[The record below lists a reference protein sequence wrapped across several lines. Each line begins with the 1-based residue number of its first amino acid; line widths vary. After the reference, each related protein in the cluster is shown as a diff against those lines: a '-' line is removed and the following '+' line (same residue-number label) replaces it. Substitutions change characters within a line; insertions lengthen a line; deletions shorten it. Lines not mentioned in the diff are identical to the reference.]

1 MAYDLNDLDLTLTQ
15 YTVEKLITQQTQSFD
30 RYYFQTVIDNNDPL
44 TLGRIKFR
52 IDQFH
57 RDLTD
62 DLLPWQQ
69 NQFGF
74 NNQFGSF
81 KIPQMNSTILIKFL
95 HGNFY
100 NPVYFPFDTY
110 KQRPIMN
117 EDERDNLKPFNFIPS
132 DQLYTNWEQDEF
144 QIDNYEY
151 NAKKIIHRLP
161 PSWVYNYDPEIKSK
175 IVDDLP
181 EQKQHSETDTYD
193 KIKDIER
200 YDEEKIKLQ
209 LKQWG
214 TLYLDDLYDKEY
226 RKYSPLDDFEKE
238 LLLQVIDYDNK
249 KIISNQYKFD
259 LYETQWERR
268 DQEYSGK
275 YLEKTVLKDTTKQI
289 NIHGVKQ
296 DSYYTDLLKDN
307 LRNDSNRITNKMD
320 EFNNW
325 GGNSALDNSDYQIVE
340 ELIKYPYDQSTF
352 YIHFEDSDSN
362 RIYKQGNTKQFQ
374 QDLYHKYHLNLTKDV
389 YEEFEQL
396 MYKSQTNSL
405 LVTINNNYIK
415 DVDIQIL
422 DTGQYDLTSSI
433 VTPENITETYTI
445 EQKNLTKSS
454 TTTLEESYDNTD
466 NIIQGVSYHNLE
478 TQNINGNYIFNEDIN
493 ILDTGAYTKD
503 TTISTP
509 ENIVKTYSYTSG
521 SQNYTNSI
529 TVNANSQITINE
541 DYTQLGTFSKQVTA
555 SGTQPIYFIDLIDGM
570 WVSKIHMNNRN
581 LLFEQ
586 QDKIEQIQYN
596 QNILI
601 NQKVSNID
609 VLQDLGNVTNEQPQG
624 TVFLKGLKIDENQTT
639 TYNQQQLQYTLN
651 STTTID
657 ITAGGIINITGQ
669 IINLN

>member
-1 MAYDLNDLDLTLTQ
+1 MAYNLNDLDLTLTQ

-117 EDERDNLKPFNFIPS
+117 EDERNNLKPFNFIPS

-200 YDEEKIKLQ
+200 YNEEKIKLQ

-374 QDLYHKYHLNLTKDV
+374 QDLYHKHHLNLTKDI

-396 MYKSQTNSL
+396 MYKSQTSSL

-415 DVDIQIL
+415 
-422 DTGQYDLTSSI
+422 S
-433 VTPENITETYTI
+433 
-445 EQKNLTKSS
+445 
-454 TTTLEESYDNTD
+454 
-466 NIIQGVSYHNLE
+466 
-478 TQNINGNYIFNEDIN
+478 EDIN
-493 ILDTGAYTKD
+493 ILDSGAYAKD
-503 TTISTP
+503 IIISTP
-509 ENIVKTYSYTSG
+509 ENIVKTLTISQKNISETIDLTLTEDHSYDKTINQQNVAQSHTYILSEDMNLTDDITQSNLSKNINIALSQDNIYSYTSE

-529 TVNANSQITINE
+529 TVNANSQINISEN
-541 DYTQLGTFSKQVTA
+541 YTQIGAFSKQVTA

-601 NQKVSNID
+601 NQKLSNID

>member
-1 MAYDLNDLDLTLTQ
+1 MAYNLNDLDLTLTQ

-117 EDERDNLKPFNFIPS
+117 EDERNNLKPFNFIPS

-200 YDEEKIKLQ
+200 YNEEKIKLQ

-374 QDLYHKYHLNLTKDV
+374 QDLYHKHHLNLTKDI
-389 YEEFEQL
+389 YKEFEQL
-396 MYKSQTNSL
+396 MYKSQTSSL

-415 DVDIQIL
+415 
-422 DTGQYDLTSSI
+422 S
-433 VTPENITETYTI
+433 
-445 EQKNLTKSS
+445 
-454 TTTLEESYDNTD
+454 
-466 NIIQGVSYHNLE
+466 
-478 TQNINGNYIFNEDIN
+478 EDIN
-493 ILDTGAYTKD
+493 ILDSGAYAKD
-503 TTISTP
+503 IIISTP
-509 ENIVKTYSYTSG
+509 ENIVKTLTISQKNISETIDLTLTEDHSYDKTINQQNVAQSHTYILSEDMNLTDDITQSNLSKNINIALSQDNIYSYTSE

-529 TVNANSQITINE
+529 TVNANSQINISEN
-541 DYTQLGTFSKQVTA
+541 YTQVGAFSKQVTA

-601 NQKVSNID
+601 NQKLSNID

>member
-1 MAYDLNDLDLTLTQ
+1 MAYNLNDLDLTLTQ

-117 EDERDNLKPFNFIPS
+117 EDERNNLKPFNFIPS
-132 DQLYTNWEQDEF
+132 DQIYTNWEQDEF
-144 QIDNYEY
+144 QVDNYEY
-151 NAKKIIHRLP
+151 NAKRIIHRLP

-259 LYETQWERR
+259 LYKTQWERR

-289 NIHGVKQ
+289 DIHGVKQ

-320 EFNNW
+320 EFEDW
-325 GGNSALDNSDYQIVE
+325 GGNNALDNSDYQIVE

-352 YIHFEDSDSN
+352 HIHFEDSDSN

-374 QDLYHKYHLNLTKDV
+374 QDLYHKYHLNLTKDI

-396 MYKSQTNSL
+396 MYKSQTSSL

-415 DVDIQIL
+415 
-422 DTGQYDLTSSI
+422 S
-433 VTPENITETYTI
+433 
-445 EQKNLTKSS
+445 
-454 TTTLEESYDNTD
+454 
-466 NIIQGVSYHNLE
+466 
-478 TQNINGNYIFNEDIN
+478 EDIN
-493 ILDTGAYTKD
+493 ILDSGAYAKD
-503 TTISTP
+503 IIISTP
-509 ENIVKTYSYTSG
+509 ENIVKTLTISQKNISETIDLTLTEDHSYDKTINQQNVAQSHTYILSEDMNLTDDITQSNLSKNINIALSQDNIYSYTSE

-529 TVNANSQITINE
+529 TVNANSQINISEN
-541 DYTQLGTFSKQVTA
+541 YTQVGAFSKQVTA

-601 NQKVSNID
+601 NQKLSNID

>member
-1 MAYDLNDLDLTLTQ
+1 MAYNLNDLDLTLTQ

-117 EDERDNLKPFNFIPS
+117 EDERNNLKPFNFIPS

-200 YDEEKIKLQ
+200 YNEEKIKLQ

-374 QDLYHKYHLNLTKDV
+374 QDLYHKHHLNLTKDI
-389 YEEFEQL
+389 YKEFEQL
-396 MYKSQTNSL
+396 MYKSQTSSL

-415 DVDIQIL
+415 
-422 DTGQYDLTSSI
+422 S
-433 VTPENITETYTI
+433 
-445 EQKNLTKSS
+445 
-454 TTTLEESYDNTD
+454 
-466 NIIQGVSYHNLE
+466 
-478 TQNINGNYIFNEDIN
+478 EDIN
-493 ILDTGAYTKD
+493 ILDSGAYAKD
-503 TTISTP
+503 IIISTP
-509 ENIVKTYSYTSG
+509 ENIVKTLTISQKNISETIDLTLTEDHSYDKTINQQNVAQSHTYILSEDMNLTDDITQSNLSKNINIALSQDNIYSYTSE

-529 TVNANSQITINE
+529 TVNANSQINISEN
-541 DYTQLGTFSKQVTA
+541 YTQIGAFSKQVTA

-601 NQKVSNID
+601 NQKLSNID

>member
-117 EDERDNLKPFNFIPS
+117 EDERNNLKPFNFIPS

-200 YDEEKIKLQ
+200 YNEEKIKLQ

-374 QDLYHKYHLNLTKDV
+374 QDLYHKHHLNLTKDI

-396 MYKSQTNSL
+396 MYKSQTSSL

-415 DVDIQIL
+415 
-422 DTGQYDLTSSI
+422 S
-433 VTPENITETYTI
+433 
-445 EQKNLTKSS
+445 
-454 TTTLEESYDNTD
+454 
-466 NIIQGVSYHNLE
+466 
-478 TQNINGNYIFNEDIN
+478 EDIN
-493 ILDTGAYTKD
+493 ILDSGAYAKD
-503 TTISTP
+503 IIISTP
-509 ENIVKTYSYTSG
+509 ENIVKTLTISQKNISETIDLTLTEDHSYDKTINQQNVAQSHTYILSEDMNLTDDITQSNLSKNINIALSQDNIYSYTSE

-529 TVNANSQITINE
+529 TVNANSQINISEN
-541 DYTQLGTFSKQVTA
+541 YTQVGAFSKQVTA

-601 NQKVSNID
+601 NQKLSNID

>member
-117 EDERDNLKPFNFIPS
+117 EDERNNLKPFNFIPS

-259 LYETQWERR
+259 LYKTQWERR

-320 EFNNW
+320 EFEDW
-325 GGNSALDNSDYQIVE
+325 GGNNALDNSDYQIVE

-374 QDLYHKYHLNLTKDV
+374 QDLYHKHHLNLTKDI

-396 MYKSQTNSL
+396 MYKSQTSSL

-415 DVDIQIL
+415 
-422 DTGQYDLTSSI
+422 S
-433 VTPENITETYTI
+433 
-445 EQKNLTKSS
+445 
-454 TTTLEESYDNTD
+454 
-466 NIIQGVSYHNLE
+466 
-478 TQNINGNYIFNEDIN
+478 EDIN
-493 ILDTGAYTKD
+493 ILDSGAYAKD
-503 TTISTP
+503 IIISTP
-509 ENIVKTYSYTSG
+509 ENIVKTLTISQKNISETIDLTLTEDHSYDKTINQQNVAQSHTYILSEDMNLTDDITQSNLSKNINIALSQDNIYSYTSE

-529 TVNANSQITINE
+529 TVNANSQINISEN
-541 DYTQLGTFSKQVTA
+541 YTQVGAFSKQVTA

-601 NQKVSNID
+601 NQKLSNID

>member
-57 RDLTD
+57 RDLTN

-81 KIPQMNSTILIKFL
+81 KIPQMNSTILIKFM

-117 EDERDNLKPFNFIPS
+117 EDERNNLKPFNFIPS

-200 YDEEKIKLQ
+200 YNEEKIKLQ

-374 QDLYHKYHLNLTKDV
+374 QDLYHKHHLNLTKDI

-396 MYKSQTNSL
+396 MYKSQTSSL

-415 DVDIQIL
+415 
-422 DTGQYDLTSSI
+422 S
-433 VTPENITETYTI
+433 
-445 EQKNLTKSS
+445 
-454 TTTLEESYDNTD
+454 
-466 NIIQGVSYHNLE
+466 
-478 TQNINGNYIFNEDIN
+478 EDIN
-493 ILDTGAYTKD
+493 ILDSGAYAKD
-503 TTISTP
+503 IIISTP
-509 ENIVKTYSYTSG
+509 ENIVKTLTISQKNISETIDLTLTEDHSYDKTINQQNVAQSHTYILSEDMNLTDDITQSNLSKNINIALSQDNIYSYTSE

-529 TVNANSQITINE
+529 TVNANSQINISEN
-541 DYTQLGTFSKQVTA
+541 YTQVGAFSKQVTA

-601 NQKVSNID
+601 NQKLSNID

>member
-1 MAYDLNDLDLTLTQ
+1 MAYNLNDLDLTLTQ

-117 EDERDNLKPFNFIPS
+117 EDERNNLKPFNFIPS

-200 YDEEKIKLQ
+200 YNEEKIKLQ

-374 QDLYHKYHLNLTKDV
+374 QDLYHKHHLNLTKDI

-396 MYKSQTNSL
+396 MYKSQTSSL

-415 DVDIQIL
+415 
-422 DTGQYDLTSSI
+422 S
-433 VTPENITETYTI
+433 
-445 EQKNLTKSS
+445 
-454 TTTLEESYDNTD
+454 
-466 NIIQGVSYHNLE
+466 
-478 TQNINGNYIFNEDIN
+478 EDIN
-493 ILDTGAYTKD
+493 ILDSGAYAKD
-503 TTISTP
+503 IIISTP
-509 ENIVKTYSYTSG
+509 ENIVKTLTISQKNISETIDLTLTEDHSYDKTINQQNVAQSHTYILSEDMNLTDDITQSNLSKNINIALSQDNIYSYTSE

-529 TVNANSQITINE
+529 TVNANSQINISEN
-541 DYTQLGTFSKQVTA
+541 YTQVGAFSKQVTA

-601 NQKVSNID
+601 NQKLSNID